1 MNKPQ
6 VIVEVMGINW
16 GDSTFGECADQL
28 VFFWVNERGL
38 PYIEHIKRMQAK
50 AWMNF
55 TPIVSCHPKE

>member
-16 GDSTFGECADQL
+16 GDSTFDECADQL
-28 VFFWVNERGL
+28 VFFWANERGL

-50 AWMNF
+50 
-55 TPIVSCHPKE
+55 